1 MTDNDRFLSPSARH
15 LATLERVPSLPTN
28 VGREVAFEI
37 SVETTL
43 RGATLGSGPSRA
55 TFPFMDMH
63 GVAEAAALGI
73 AAGIRSTVPL
83 AALGLTLP
91 RRRLYGAPL
100 ALASA
105 GELVY
110 DKLPQAGARTEP
122 ISLTARIVS
131 GAIAG
136 GVAARVLDASIA
148 LGASTGAVAALAST
162 FLFRRV
168 RAEAARR
175 VPALVAAISGDLL
188 AIGTSAAATRRLR
201 RAR

>member
-136 GVAARVLDASIA
+136 GVAARV
-148 LGASTGAVAALAST
+148 VAALAST